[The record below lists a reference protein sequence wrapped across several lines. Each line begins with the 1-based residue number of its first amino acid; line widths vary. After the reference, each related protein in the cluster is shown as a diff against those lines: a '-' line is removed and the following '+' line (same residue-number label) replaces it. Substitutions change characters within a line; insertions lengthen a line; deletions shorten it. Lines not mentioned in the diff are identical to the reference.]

1 MELRGLNARS
11 WRVSRV
17 SRPNWGL
24 RDGEGVGVIAF
35 RPALSRRY
43 RLHQSKRQISQ
54 NSGCG
59 VNLSADIDMVDLWR
73 DMAIFSSKLES
84 ELKPCLGPLVLR
96 SPSALSRL
104 QVAYWTGSWEANY
117 YGAVFGH

>member
-1 MELRGLNARS
+1 M
-11 WRVSRV
+11 
-17 SRPNWGL
+17 
-24 RDGEGVGVIAF
+24 IAF

-73 DMAIFSSKLES
+73 DLAIFSSKLEI
-84 ELKPCLGPLVLR
+84 ELNPCLGPLVLR

-117 YGAVFGH
+117 YGAVFGQKIHGADIWSSGGLISGFGVYRAFTGRTEV